1 MVFTPV
7 FCPRCHTDDV
17 IKGGFSSNGK
27 QRYIC
32 KNENCECCSFILDYS
47 YNALKPGVK
56 QKIIEMTL
64 NGSGI
69 RDIARVLGISPATV
83 INFLKEKEFI
93 LEPVNTALLDSLDPD
108 NVEVNIV
115 KVTDEAELDEMRS
128 FVGNK
133 EGERWLWH
141 AIDHKTGK
149 VLAYVLSDHKDEAFI
164 KLKELLAPFGITK
177 FYTDDWGAY
186 SRHLT
191 PEEHVIGKENTQKI
205 ERKHLTLRT
214 RIKRLARK
222 TICFSKTIQMH
233 DIVIGLFINRYEFGV
248 AV

>member
-1 MVFTPV
+1 MVLTPV
-7 FCPRCHTDDV
+7 FCPRCHTHDV
-17 IKGGFSSNGK
+17 IKGGFSANGK

-32 KNENCECCSFILDYS
+32 KNEICECCTFITDYS
-47 YNALKPGVK
+47 YNALKTGVK
-56 QKIIEMTL
+56 PKIVEMTL

-69 RDIARVLGISPATV
+69 RDISRVLEISPTTV
-83 INFLKEKEFI
+83 INELKNKEFI
-93 LEPVNTALLDSLDPD
+93 LESVNRAVLESLDPD
-108 NVEVNIV
+108 NIEVNIV
-115 KVTDEAELDEMRS
+115 KISDEAELDEMWS

-149 VLAYVLSDHKDEAFI
+149 ILAYVLSDHKDEAFL
-164 KLKELLAPFGITK
+164 KLKELLTPFGITK

-191 PEEHVIGKENTQKI
+191 PEEHQIGKENTQKI